1 MFWLRRLLPFCLLFL
16 FIQSAGQAQNS
27 YIRST
32 RFGITFIS
40 SLDYPANERRYDRA
54 LLLGAGWNR
63 WPLYWDRVE
72 AAPGVFN
79 WSGYDQLVAGDL
91 QHGLQ
96 INAILLGRPGFYAD
110 GGSIKGLNDAI
121 FNDGTDTPAPG
132 KLPNPANHWAMFV
145 YNVVNRYKPGGSLA
159 QSLGWDRGITVWE
172 AWNEPDLP
180 MFWTGGVDNYA
191 RLLKVTYLVAHHADP
206 HARVMFGGLAYGN
219 PDQDDWLS
227 KVLAVIAGDL
237 TRQQYNWFIDLV
249 GVHNYSYARRS
260 GLVVQRVN
268 DNLARFNLKRGIWL
282 NESGVPV
289 WDDYPGPTWTA
300 ADPSSRQFRATMQQ
314 QAAFVVESTVLSW
327 AAGAEVI
334 FFHQLYDDC
343 GNQGGG
349 TNFPPNNGEL
359 CASGGVCAGDAF
371 GLYRNERTDSC
382 FNQHPLPGTPRP
394 AAAAYYR
401 LAQIFGAA
409 PFNNPDVESR
419 DGVTIVTFDRPA
431 AAERIVVLWNRRLHE
446 QKIEVRAAGR
456 DATLYSVDNQDWF
469 IAPTDGLYTIGLPA
483 ATRDDYPYLPA
494 GEVSGIGGLPFI
506 LVERG
511 VTPPIPHET
520 AEAIRI
526 TPGAVTATQPPRPTV
541 DPALDETPPI
551 TTMPG
556 LPIISPP
563 NFTVS
568 WSATDDSGVE
578 RYLIWV
584 RVNGGEWQ
592 PWLETS
598 DMQAQYTGES
608 GSTYEFAVWAVD
620 LAGNWSLNTE
630 LTPQAVTS
638 VQ

>member
-1 MFWLRRLLPFCLLFL
+1 MLWLRRLLPACLLFL
-16 FIQSAGQAQNS
+16 LIYAPGQAQTS
-27 YIRST
+27 YIRAT
-32 RFGITFIS
+32 RLGITFIS
-40 SLDYPANERRYDRA
+40 SLDYPDNERRYDRA

-63 WPLYWDRVE
+63 WPLYWDRIE
-72 AAPGVFN
+72 TSPGVYN
-79 WSGYDQLVAGDL
+79 WSGYDRLVTGDL

-96 INAILLGRPGFYAD
+96 INAILLGRPGFFAD
-110 GGSIKGLNDAI
+110 GGSIKGLNNAI

-132 KLPNPANHWAMFV
+132 KLPNPDNHWAMFV
-145 YNVVNRYKPGGSLA
+145 YNAVNRYKPGGLLA

-172 AWNEPDLP
+172 AWNEPDLS
-180 MFWTGGVDNYA
+180 MFWTGGVENYA
-191 RLLKVTYLVAHHADP
+191 RLLKVTYLVVHHADP
-206 HARVMFGGLAYGN
+206 NARVMFGGLAYGN
-219 PDQDDWLS
+219 PDEDDWLT
-227 KVLAVIAGDL
+227 KVLSVLANDP
-237 TRQQYNWFIDLV
+237 TRQQYNWFMDLV

-268 DNLARFNLKRGIWL
+268 DNLARFNLERGIWL

-289 WDDYPGPTWTA
+289 WDDYPGPTWTGA
-300 ADPSSRQFRATMQQ
+300 KPSERQLRATMQQ

-343 GNQGGG
+343 GNQTGG

-359 CASGGVCAGDAF
+359 CAGGGACAGDAF

-382 FNQHPLPGTPRP
+382 FSQHPLPGSPRP
-394 AAAAYYR
+394 AASAYYR
-401 LAQIFGAA
+401 LAQIFGSA
-409 PFNNPDVESR
+409 PFTNPDVEYR
-419 DGVTIVTFDRPA
+419 DGATIVTFDRPA
-431 AAERIVVLWNRRLHE
+431 TAERIVVLWNRRLNE
-446 QKIEVRAAGR
+446 QKVEIQAAGR
-456 DATLYSVDNQDWF
+456 EATLYSVDNQDWF

-511 VTPPIPHET
+511 VTPLVEET
-520 AEAIRI
+520 AEATSI
-526 TPGAVTATQPPRPTV
+526 TPGAITVTQPPRPTI
-541 DPALDETPPI
+541 DPALDTTPPVPE
-551 TTMPG
+551 MVA
-556 LPIISPP
+556 LPVISPLK
-563 NFTVS
+563 FTVN
-568 WSATDDSGVE
+568 WSATDDSGIE
-578 RYLIWV
+578 RYLVWV
-584 RVNGGEWQ
+584 RINDGEWQ
-592 PWLETS
+592 PWQETS
-598 DMQAQYTGES
+598 ATQAEYTGEP